1 MLSSKWL
8 LSKLYIIFSM
18 HSALDFSFIGY
29 LISTNMASLLWTYED
44 EKFNTFHVILSMFYR
59 TLQFLIQT
67 LNVNKNYQIKS
78 YGQGRRR
85 RLLWISFQFA
95 VLFELF
101 IHMRFAKSLWKIELA
116 ELFRIHCSC
125 GRLLVVIIDCENFL
139 SLNLQ
144 VIRTSLSITFF
155 SCMETRKLFGC
166 STFPLTFYLNGF

>member
-85 RLLWISFQFA
+85 RLLWISFQLA
-95 VLFELF
+95 VLFKLF
-101 IHMRFAKSLWKIELA
+101 IHMRFAKSLWKIEQAVVSNSLFLREVTCCYNRLW
-116 ELFRIHCSC
+116 ELSVAKPASYKDVFVNNIF
-125 GRLLVVIIDCENFL
+125 LLHGD
-139 SLNLQ
+139 S
-144 VIRTSLSITFF
+144 
-155 SCMETRKLFGC
+155 ETL
-166 STFPLTFYLNGF
+166 